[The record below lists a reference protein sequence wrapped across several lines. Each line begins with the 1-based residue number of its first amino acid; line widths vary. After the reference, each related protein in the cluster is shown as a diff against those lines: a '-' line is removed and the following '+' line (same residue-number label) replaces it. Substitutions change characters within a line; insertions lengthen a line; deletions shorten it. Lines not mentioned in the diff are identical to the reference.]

1 MYRDLEEIP
10 LFDGIKSSDLEKI
23 AQYFIYKIYKRNQLI
38 IIEGDIGKHFFIIK
52 KGKVKISRSNNDG
65 QEIILA
71 LLHEGDF
78 FGELSI
84 LDEDTCSAS
93 VCSQQSCEILCIQ
106 HENFKKLL
114 TSIPDLSYCL
124 LCHMAQRI
132 RTSNQ
137 CIENLNNHNSTKR
150 IGGVLVHLAEHS
162 GYRYKQSVIIKK
174 LPFQHDIA
182 ALAGTS
188 RETVSRTFSYMEN
201 HQYIKKSGRHL
212 VISDY
217 PRFYEEFSS

>member
-1 MYRDLEEIP
+1 MYHDLEEIP
-10 LFDGIKSSDLEKI
+10 LFDGIKSSDLARI
-23 AQYFIYKIYKRNQLI
+23 AQYFIYKTYKRNQLM

-52 KGKVKISRSNNDG
+52 KGKVKISRANDDG

-84 LDEDTCSAS
+84 LDEGICSAS
-93 VCSQQSCEILCIQ
+93 VCSQQPCEVLCMR

-114 TSIPDLSYCL
+114 INMPNLSYCL
-124 LCHMAQRI
+124 LYHMAQRI
-132 RTSNQ
+132 RISNQ
-137 CIENLNNHNSTKR
+137 CIENLNNHNSTQR
-150 IGGVLVHLAEHS
+150 IGGVLVHLAEYS

-174 LPFQHDIA
+174 MPFQHDIA

-188 RETVSRTFSYMEN
+188 RETVSRTFSYMEDQ
-201 HQYIKKSGRHL
+201 QYIKKSGRHL

-217 PRFYEEFSS
+217 SRFYEEFS